1 MLRLADF
8 TLLLKPKL
16 SLFYFCLTLMKIQ
29 LKKNNAKNISKQTT
43 SAQPSS
49 GIRGL
54 RLDVIQQRKNFLLF
68 FSTENSGGRVTSIL
82 DTRTDG
88 CDIIF

>member
-8 TLLLKPKL
+8 TLLQKPKL

-54 RLDVIQQRKNFLLF
+54 RLDVIQQGRTSYF
-68 FSTENSGGRVTSIL
+68 FSTKT
-82 DTRTDG
+82 
-88 CDIIF
+88 

>member
-29 LKKNNAKNISKQTT
+29 LMKIQLKKNNAKIIS
-43 SAQPSS
+43 
-49 GIRGL
+49 
-54 RLDVIQQRKNFLLF
+54 
-68 FSTENSGGRVTSIL
+68 
-82 DTRTDG
+82 
-88 CDIIF
+88 